1 GATSATTGCSRSRR
15 CRRSRCTWCRARR
28 RPVEWARRGCRTSRR
43 RCATPSSP
51 ARGNAFAGYRSGG
64 WGSCPGSPGLP
75 PRTRAAAS
83 PPAVYLELLQDVVDV
98 VLDGGHLDPQP
109 LRDLLVREPLVD
121 EPHDLAL
128 AAREMRLDSIGAAI
142 GR

>member
-1 GATSATTGCSRSRR
+1 
-15 CRRSRCTWCRARR
+15 
-28 RPVEWARRGCRTSRR
+28 
-43 RCATPSSP
+43 
-51 ARGNAFAGYRSGG
+51 
-64 WGSCPGSPGLP
+64 
-75 PRTRAAAS
+75 
-83 PPAVYLELLQDVVDV
+83 VYLELLQDVVDV